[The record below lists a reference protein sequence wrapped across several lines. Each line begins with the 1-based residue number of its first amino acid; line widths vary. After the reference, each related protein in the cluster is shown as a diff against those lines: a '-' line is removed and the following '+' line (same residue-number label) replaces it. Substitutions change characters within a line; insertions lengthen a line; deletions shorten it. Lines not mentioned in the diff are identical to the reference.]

1 MSRFGLR
8 TFGEITLY
16 GDSGVVTL
24 EEPHLV
30 ALLAMLA
37 ASGSEGMSDDD
48 LMLRLYPDAK
58 RDAARAELARAVGRL
73 RTHLG
78 GDSAIVRTGAGWA
91 LTPGAVDVDFRLAD
105 DARATAREDFL
116 PGFRLPGSPEF
127 RRWLDELRRRVEP
140 ASPAMSATAH
150 PSRARTIA
158 TVAILAFVLGTAA
171 WLWRARTLEPFTT
184 GDALLVS
191 DVENTTGDTVFDRAL
206 ASAALIGLQQSGK
219 LQLYPRSRV
228 PAVLRLMAA
237 DDTNAALTYDLARD
251 VAQREGIRFVLG
263 LSIARDGSGYRVS
276 SRLTDLPRGQS
287 LVETALAPDK
297 SAVVATLDHVLTT
310 VRRQLGESRRQVA
323 EHRRPLPRVVTS
335 SLEALR
341 SYADGAWAWDHG
353 DYTRASELWRRA
365 ADLDT
370 GFASAYSALGRYYY
384 YVHDREQG
392 ERYLRAALARRD
404 RLTEREQ
411 LRLLLAEA
419 VSHGRRDSA
428 ITVSKTMAER
438 FPDASS
444 WGNYANSLMQAQRNA
459 EALPAYHTALTFD
472 STSSWSSSLWINLAT
487 TLSRLQRYEE
497 SIAAYRR
504 ADAVDSSSLYENNI
518 NHEYG
523 MVLVRLGRLAEA
535 ESAYRRMAASPTVAG
550 RAMGLR
556 SLGYLAVW
564 RGRMD
569 EAADDFQRAI
579 DATSQLG
586 WTPSGVRNRLLL
598 AWSYRLA
605 GRTAEAD
612 RQLDTVM
619 ALVERER
626 MEPGFLGFVIGG
638 LVKRNRVADAE
649 RVLRML
655 QSRVQP
661 GNEIDGSFAAYAAA
675 RVKLARGDASG
686 ALAESRGAARL
697 GQQALVYGLRADAFA
712 LLGRRDSAV
721 AALRQLTSFDYYGS
735 EGQEEGMRA
744 HIALGDAL
752 RAGGDTAGARAAY
765 GVLLEQWREAP
776 ATLPDMIAVR
786 ERLAA
791 LDRGSS
797 GTSGAGA
804 RLR

>member
-1 MSRFGLR
+1 VSRFGLR
-8 TFGEITLY
+8 TFGEITLR
-16 GDSGVVTL
+16 GDSGVVAL

-30 ALLAMLA
+30 ALLVMLA

-48 LMLRLYPDAK
+48 LMLRLYPDA
-58 RDAARAELARAVGRL
+58 RREAARAELARTVDGL

-78 GDSAIVRTGAGWA
+78 GDSAIARTAAGWA
-91 LTPGAVDVDFRLAD
+91 LAPGAVDVDFRVGDEPRAA
-105 DARATAREDFL
+105 ARDDFL
-116 PGFRLPGSPEF
+116 PGFKLPGSPEF

-140 ASPAMSATAH
+140 AAPPGPARAH
-150 PSRARTIA
+150 PSRARSIL

-206 ASAALIGLQQSGK
+206 ASAAIIGLQQSGR
-219 LQLYPRSRV
+219 LQLYPRARV
-228 PAVLRLMAA
+228 PSVLRLMAV

-251 VAQREGIRFVLG
+251 IAQREGIRFVLG
-263 LSIARDGSGYRVS
+263 LSIATEGAGYRVS

-297 SAVVATLDHVLTT
+297 SEVVATLDRVLTT

-323 EHRRPLPRVVTS
+323 EHRGPLPRVVTS

-341 SYADGAWAWDHG
+341 SYADGAWSWDHG
-353 DYTRASELWRRA
+353 EYARASELWQRA
-365 ADLDT
+365 VDLDT

-392 ERYLRAALARRD
+392 ERYLRAALSRRD

-419 VSHGRRDSA
+419 FAHGRRDSA
-428 ITVSKTMAER
+428 ITVAKVIAER

-444 WGNYANSLMQAQRNA
+444 WGNYATSLMQAQRNA
-459 EALPAYHTALTFD
+459 EAIPAFRTALTFD
-472 STSSWSSSLWINLAT
+472 SISSWSSGSWINLAT
-487 TLSRLQRYEE
+487 TLSRLERYEE

-504 ADAVDSSSLYENNI
+504 AEGVDSGALYRNNI

-535 ESAYRRMAASPTVAG
+535 ESAYRRMAASPTVQG

-556 SLGYLAVW
+556 SLGYLAIW
-564 RGRMD
+564 RGRID
-569 EAADDFQRAI
+569 EGIDQFQRAI
-579 DATSQLG
+579 EATSQLAAP
-586 WTPSGVRNRLLL
+586 TSVIRNRLLL

-612 RQLDTVM
+612 RQLDSVM
-619 ALVERER
+619 TTVERVP
-626 MEPGFLGFVIGG
+626 MEPGFLTFVIGG
-638 LVKRNRVADAE
+638 LVKRHRVADAD

-655 QSRVQP
+655 ESRVQP
-661 GNEIDGSFAAYAAA
+661 ENDVDRTFAAYASA
-675 RVKLARGDASG
+675 RVKLARGDARG
-686 ALAESRGAARL
+686 ALADARGAARL
-697 GQQALVYGLRADAFA
+697 GQQALVYGLQADAFTA
-712 LLGRRDSAV
+712 IGERDSAV
-721 AALRQLTSFDYYGS
+721 AVLRKLTSYDYYGS

-765 GVLLEQWREAP
+765 TVLLEQWREAP
-776 ATLPDMIAVR
+776 ATLPDMVTVR
-786 ERLAA
+786 ERLTA
-791 LDRGSS
+791 LDRASS
-797 GTSGAGA
+797 GTAVAGA
-804 RLR
+804 RPR